1 MIRLPE
7 TLSASKR
14 VPRWRIL
21 SYFLFVFFGEKNLFT
36 LNSGGRAYETTP
48 TDAIWESVA
57 FSLDRKQLEESRFIF
72 GQDHRRLPER
82 REYLFKKNELTKSQF
97 MRCRLK
103 LIWHRFAMVRWM
115 QIRINAAGCEIIW
128 HGVKMKTES
137 RVKLKINPRIGLFHK
152 YSKGISLLST
162 FKLTS
167 NIMVSYLRHVSP
179 VNPWCLFGC
188 SRRNFNFFQKKSVGI
203 TFSK

>member
-57 FSLDRKQLEESRFIF
+57 FSLDRKQLENPFLFSDKTTIVYRKDVNICLKKRADEESIF
-72 GQDHRRLPER
+72 ALQIKTDLTSIRHGSLNADSYECCWLWNNLAWR
-82 REYLFKKNELTKSQF
+82 KNENGIKS
-97 MRCRLK
+97 
-103 LIWHRFAMVRWM
+103 
-115 QIRINAAGCEIIW
+115 E
-128 HGVKMKTES
+128 VK
-137 RVKLKINPRIGLFHK
+137 N
-152 YSKGISLLST
+152 
-162 FKLTS
+162 
-167 NIMVSYLRHVSP
+167 
-179 VNPWCLFGC
+179 
-188 SRRNFNFFQKKSVGI
+188 KS
-203 TFSK
+203 

>member
-36 LNSGGRAYETTP
+36 LNGGGRGYETTP

-57 FSLDRKQLEESRFIF
+57 FSLDCKQLEESLFIF
-72 GQDHRRLPER
+72 GQHHHRLPER
-82 REYLFKKNELTKSQF
+82 CEYLLKNELTKSQF
-97 MRCRLK
+97 LRYRLK
-103 LIWHRFAMVRWM
+103 LIRWM
-115 QIRINAAGCEIIW
+115 QIRINARCCEIIW

-137 RVKLKINPRIGLFHK
+137 RAKLKINPRIGFFHK

-188 SRRNFNFFQKKSVGI
+188 SRRNFNFFLKKSVGI